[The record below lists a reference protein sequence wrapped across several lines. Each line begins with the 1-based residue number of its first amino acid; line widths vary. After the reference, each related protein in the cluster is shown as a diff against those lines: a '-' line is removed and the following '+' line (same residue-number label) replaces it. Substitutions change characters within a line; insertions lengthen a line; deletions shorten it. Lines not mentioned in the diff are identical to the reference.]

1 MNITA
6 HFIHTPQGGSQNYVC
21 IIHVAI
27 LYSPCRVEVDFVL
40 LSDLRLELTEADS
53 LLAVEDN
60 FWMTE
65 GCLTFWE
72 NQ

>member
-1 MNITA
+1 MLIAYIGRREVLKT
-6 HFIHTPQGGSQNYVC
+6 TYVE
-21 IIHVAI
+21 IFVAF
-27 LYSPCRVEVDFVL
+27 LYSPFKVEVDFVL

-53 LLAVEDN
+53 LLAVEDS

>member
-1 MNITA
+1 MLIAYIGRREVLKTT
-6 HFIHTPQGGSQNYVC
+6 FVGIF
-21 IIHVAI
+21 VAI

-53 LLAVEDN
+53 LLAVEDS

>member
-1 MNITA
+1 MLIAYTGRREVLKTT
-6 HFIHTPQGGSQNYVC
+6 FVGIF
-21 IIHVAI
+21 VAI
-27 LYSPCRVEVDFVL
+27 LYSPFKVEVDFVL

-53 LLAVEDN
+53 LLAVEDS

>member
-1 MNITA
+1 MLIAYIRRREVLKTT
-6 HFIHTPQGGSQNYVC
+6 FVEIF
-21 IIHVAI
+21 VAI
-27 LYSPCRVEVDFVL
+27 LYYSPFKVEVDFVL

-53 LLAVEDN
+53 LLAVEDS

>member
-1 MNITA
+1 MLIAYIGRREVLKTT
-6 HFIHTPQGGSQNYVC
+6 FVEIL
-21 IIHVAI
+21 VAI

-53 LLAVEDN
+53 LLAVEDS

>member
-1 MNITA
+1 MLIAYIGRREVLKTT
-6 HFIHTPQGGSQNYVC
+6 FVE
-21 IIHVAI
+21 IHVAI
-27 LYSPCRVEVDFVL
+27 LYSPFKVEVDFVL

-53 LLAVEDN
+53 LLAVEDS

>member
-1 MNITA
+1 MLIAYIGRREVLKTT
-6 HFIHTPQGGSQNYVC
+6 FVE
-21 IIHVAI
+21 IHVAI
-27 LYSPCRVEVDFVL
+27 LYSPFKVEVDFVL